1 MTIKILIADDQ
12 SLFREALKTLL
23 SAYPGLDIVGDASN
37 GEEALRM
44 AFTLTPDVVLM
55 DLRMP
60 IMDGV
65 EATRKI
71 VKLGKNIKVIVL
83 TTFDDDE
90 TVFEGLRAG
99 AVGYLLKDVSADKL
113 IEAIRAASKGEYFL
127 LPSITAKVISEFSRI
142 SRPTVADP
150 QKILPDPLSTRE
162 IEILRYVA
170 TGASNKE
177 IADTLVISEGTVKNH
192 LSSILSKLG
201 VRDRM
206 QAVLKAKGI
215 WDHYNLIQLN
225 SKNLIY
231 KNHFTHYAPALGI
244 ALVIGGILLFIDQK
258 IKTGWIPISL
268 PVVVGLIIVAYGFF
282 LKNNGWLIAGF
293 VITGF
298 QVPYF

>member
-37 GEEALRM
+37 GEEALRL
-44 AFTLTPDVVLM
+44 AFTLAPDIVLM

-99 AVGYLLKDVSADKL
+99 AVGYLLKDVSAEKL
-113 IEAIRAASKGEYFL
+113 IEAIRTTAKGEYFL
-127 LPSITAKVISEFSRI
+127 LPSITAKVVSEFSRI
-142 SRPTVADP
+142 SRPAITDA
-150 QKILPDPLSTRE
+150 QKVLADPLSNRE
-162 IEILRYVA
+162 VEILKYVA

-206 QAVLKAKGI
+206 QAVLKAKEYGI
-215 WDHYNLIQLN
+215 
-225 SKNLIY
+225 
-231 KNHFTHYAPALGI
+231 
-244 ALVIGGILLFIDQK
+244 
-258 IKTGWIPISL
+258 
-268 PVVVGLIIVAYGFF
+268 
-282 LKNNGWLIAGF
+282 
-293 VITGF
+293 ITI
-298 QVPYF
+298 